1 MPVLILPTLGS
12 FHILHPRYN
21 AVTILEMAKAYGPRA
36 VLLASYAP
44 AELEA
49 GLWRDVGD
57 LPLFHLLPWAE
68 RNGLEV
74 AALDKHP
81 NLKVQ
86 AEQFRQALA
95 QFPRGQEF
103 LAQAAELERRLQA
116 LLTRPLLPDMLSRP
130 AFVDE
135 LWNYLDGF
143 AQVFGEGP
151 ATGFRAQ
158 RMQAVAEQIGSR
170 GEGRWLVISDLLDYP
185 YLLREIPGATGP
197 GAHASS
203 PAEAD
208 RAILD
213 RAWRLEEKDDW
224 SLLLQQLQE
233 IADAEAQYLAA
244 QIYLAA
250 GRPEDALALME
261 ALLHSEF
268 AHPAYLPG
276 YVLARYGQLQDLAG
290 NRQAALRAYQAAL
303 ALSWV
308 PAEAREIA
316 LAGQRNPFK
325 LG

>member
-1 MPVLILPTLGS
+1 
-12 FHILHPRYN
+12 
-21 AVTILEMAKAYGPRA
+21 MAKAYAPRA

-49 GLWRDVGD
+49 GLWRDAGD

-68 RNGLEV
+68 GNGVEV
-74 AALDKHP
+74 IALDKHP
-81 NLKVQ
+81 NLKAQ

-95 QFPRGQEF
+95 QFPRGQEY

-116 LLTRPLLPDMLSRP
+116 LLTRPLLSDMLSSP
-130 AFVDE
+130 AFISE

-143 AQVFGEGP
+143 VQIFGEGP

-158 RMQAVAEQIGSR
+158 RMQAVAGQIGSK
-170 GEGRWLVISDLLDYP
+170 GEGRWLVIADLLDYP
-185 YLLREIPGATGP
+185 YLLREVPGAAGP

-213 RAWRLEEKDDW
+213 RAWRLEGDDDW
-224 SLLLQQLQE
+224 GLLLQQLQE

-261 ALLHSEF
+261 PLLHAEF

-276 YVLARYGQLQDLAG
+276 YVLARYGQLQDLVG
-290 NRQAALRAYQAAL
+290 NRQAALRAYQATL